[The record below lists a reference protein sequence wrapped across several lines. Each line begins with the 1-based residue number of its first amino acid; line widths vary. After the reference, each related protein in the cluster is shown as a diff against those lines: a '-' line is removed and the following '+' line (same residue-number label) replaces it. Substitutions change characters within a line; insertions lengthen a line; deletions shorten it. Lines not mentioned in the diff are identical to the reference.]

1 MVSDETLFN
10 DPSWK
15 INFTVHKDDSD
26 KQLGD
31 VISHNNKPIY
41 FLLIRFSKPQ
51 RKYTTTDKEILLIEE
66 ILKQYHGILFGYK
79 VTYYR
84 ITKIWCMSL
93 L

>member
-41 FLLIRFSKPQ
+41 FLLIRFSKP
-51 RKYTTTDKEILLIEE
+51 
-66 ILKQYHGILFGYK
+66 
-79 VTYYR
+79 
-84 ITKIWCMSL
+84 
-93 L
+93 